1 MDDRGPVSELDVGS
15 TRAARLLRR
24 GTMLILGALA
34 LCTAVPAMASATTQ
48 PGWELNELPLT
59 ESIATQWKGTV
70 KLADPKTPIV
80 GEESVECESTAE
92 GTASIVGGGKVTS
105 WTVSKCVAVKGCEK
119 NIQDLTLRP
128 LNLPWATEVVTV
140 EGHERELIVN
150 GGKGNPGFDLECKI
164 LGGKV
169 DDECTGTLTT
179 AVSNVT
185 GGVSAVFN
193 AAEKLTCHWGGA
205 NSGSVEGTQSIKASA
220 GGTLHTAGGLS
231 LGWMRNGSQI
241 TEKSPSTYYGT
252 ITLSDQLPS
261 LGVVSVKCEDTG
273 KGTVGAGVNGEMTS
287 WTMSNCTSLTG
298 CEANTASIEAV
309 NLPWHTELVTVE
321 GALND
326 TFKTTENGFRLK
338 CKDAG
343 TSVTDTCPVVPHAR
357 ITNSERDVTAT
368 FSKEK
373 FTCIGSKSGA
383 GELQGSQTIEL
394 STGGD
399 LWGA

>member
-15 TRAARLLRR
+15 ARVARLLRR
-24 GTMLILGALA
+24 GTMLVLGSLA
-34 LCTAVPAMASATTQ
+34 LCTAVPAMASAST

-59 ESIATQWKGTV
+59 ESAATAWKGNLKMSDSNLPLGGSV
-70 KLADPKTPIV
+70 A
-80 GEESVECESTAE
+80 VECETAAQ
-92 GTASIVGGGKVTS
+92 GTAGLVNVGKVTS
-105 WTVSKCVAVKGCEK
+105 WTVSNCAAVTGCEK
-119 NIQDLTLRP
+119 STGTQKDTIEP
-128 LNLPWATEVVTV
+128 LHLPWATELVTV
-140 EGHERELIVN
+140 EGQLREVAVN
-150 GGKGNPGFDLECKI
+150 GGSGTPGFDLRCLE
-164 LGGKV
+164 LGELSN
-169 DDECTGTLTT
+169 DECFGTINLTPK
-179 AVSNVT
+179 NVT
-185 GGVSAVFN
+185 GGISAEFG
-193 AAEKLTCHWGGA
+193 AGEKLKCAAGT
-205 NSGSVEGTQSIKASA
+205 NSGSLAGTQSIKASA
-220 GGTLHTAGGLS
+220 GTLHTAEGLS

-241 TEKSPSTYYGT
+241 TEKSPATYYGT

-261 LGVVSVKCEDTG
+261 LGSVSVKCEDTG
-273 KGTVGAGVNGEMTS
+273 KGAVGAGANGEMTS
-287 WTMSNCTSLTG
+287 WTMSNCTSLKG

-357 ITNSERDVTAT
+357 ITNSERDVTAK
-368 FSKEK
+368 FNREK
-373 FTCIGSKSGA
+373 FTCIGGKSGT
-383 GELQGSQTIEL
+383 GELEGSQTIEL